1 MGGAWEGE
9 DHGEPI
15 CVALRPSRS
24 LMVSVDKSIVE
35 LQQPSRSSWCATEP
49 DEDGGRNAATHADA
63 RRCKTHA
70 AWTSTSAYP
79 PPGQPRDVRRRP
91 L

>member
-49 DEDGGRNAATHADA
+49 DEDGGRNATMRADVRLAT
-63 RRCKTHA
+63 
-70 AWTSTSAYP
+70 P
-79 PPGQPRDVRRRP
+79 PPPM
-91 L
+91 

>member
-49 DEDGGRNAATHADA
+49 DEDGGRNATTHADVRLA
-63 RRCKTHA
+63 T
-70 AWTSTSAYP
+70 P
-79 PPGQPRDVRRRP
+79 PPPM
-91 L
+91 